1 MDSGGRADA
10 LGYNT
15 EEVEAIGEGINKY
28 ANQTGEVIVTA
39 IKTNIVD
46 KVAEEWVSEAAV
58 EYFDQF
64 KDELK
69 QKEAS
74 ITEVFQNF
82 SDQIGKAGQNW
93 ADQTKGTAPTMPA
106 VDTVTLDLDVSSM
119 KATDGNGDR
128 YMYED
133 IEEKVKGYVE
143 NARTEILSAFDNME
157 SEINAETAFF
167 GGGQSEAVQEAASS
181 LGDQVNTMLDE
192 VISSDSGSLI
202 TAIQNY
208 KSEYSD
214 TATSNASSFEDSAF
228 TE

>member
-46 KVAEEWVSEAAV
+46 KVAEEWVSEVAV

-74 ITEVFQNF
+74 ITGVFQNF
-82 SDQIGKAGQNW
+82 SDQIGEAGQNW

-143 NARTEILSAFDNME
+143 NARTEILSAFANME

>member
-82 SDQIGKAGQNW
+82 SDHIGKAGQNW

>member
-143 NARTEILSAFDNME
+143 NARTEILSAFANME

-167 GGGQSEAVQEAASS
+167 GGGQSEAVQEATSS

>member
-1 MDSGGRADA
+1 MNSGGRADA

-143 NARTEILSAFDNME
+143 NARTEILSAFANME

>member
-143 NARTEILSAFDNME
+143 NARTEILSAFANIE

>member
-143 NARTEILSAFDNME
+143 NARTEILSAFANME

-214 TATSNASSFEDSAF
+214 TATSNASSFENSAF

>member
-143 NARTEILSAFDNME
+143 NARTEILSAFANME
-157 SEINAETAFF
+157 SVINAETAFF

-214 TATSNASSFEDSAF
+214 TATSNASSFEDSVF

>member
-39 IKTNIVD
+39 IKTNIID
-46 KVAEEWVSEAAV
+46 RVAEDWVSEAAI
-58 EYFDQF
+58 EYFEGF
-64 KDELK
+64 KEELK
-69 QKEAS
+69 AKES
-74 ITEVFQNF
+74 GITEVFQNF

-143 NARTEILSAFDNME
+143 NARTEILSAFANME

>member
-1 MDSGGRADA
+1 MDSA

-143 NARTEILSAFDNME
+143 NARTEILSAFANME

>member
-1 MDSGGRADA
+1 MGIGGRADA

-46 KVAEEWVSEAAV
+46 KVAEDWVSEAAV

-69 QKEAS
+69 EKEAS

-128 YMYED
+128 YMYDD

-143 NARTEILSAFDNME
+143 NARSEILSAFANME
-157 SEINAETAFF
+157 SEINAEAAFF
-167 GGGQSEAVQEAASS
+167 GGGQSEAVQEAANS
-181 LGDQVNTMLDE
+181 LGDQVNSMLDG
-192 VISSDSGSLI
+192 VISGDSGSLI

-208 KSEYSD
+208 KNEYSD

>member
-46 KVAEEWVSEAAV
+46 KVAEEWVSEVAV

-82 SDQIGKAGQNW
+82 SDQIGNAGQNW

-143 NARTEILSAFDNME
+143 NARTEILSAFANME

>member
-143 NARTEILSAFDNME
+143 NARTEILSAFANME
-157 SEINAETAFF
+157 SKINAETAFF

>member
-106 VDTVTLDLDVSSM
+106 VDTVTLDLEVSTM
-119 KATDGNGDR
+119 KRTDGNGDR

-143 NARTEILSAFDNME
+143 NARTEILSAFANME

>member
-143 NARTEILSAFDNME
+143 NARTEILSAFANME

-181 LGDQVNTMLDE
+181 LGDQVNTPKL
-192 VISSDSGSLI
+192 L
-202 TAIQNY
+202 A
-208 KSEYSD
+208 
-214 TATSNASSFEDSAF
+214 AS
-228 TE
+228 

>member
-106 VDTVTLDLDVSSM
+106 VDTVTLDLEVSTM

-143 NARTEILSAFDNME
+143 NARTEILSAFANME

>member
-46 KVAEEWVSEAAV
+46 KVAEEWVSEVAV
-58 EYFDQF
+58 EYFYQF

-74 ITEVFQNF
+74 ITGVFQNF
-82 SDQIGKAGQNW
+82 SDQIGEAGQNW

-143 NARTEILSAFDNME
+143 NARTEILSAFANME

>member
-143 NARTEILSAFDNME
+143 NARTEILSAFANME

-192 VISSDSGSLI
+192 VISSASGSLI

>member
-143 NARTEILSAFDNME
+143 NARTEILSAFANMK

-214 TATSNASSFEDSAF
+214 TATSNASSFEDSTF

>member
-28 ANQTGEVIVTA
+28 ANHTGEVIVTA

-143 NARTEILSAFDNME
+143 NARTEILSAFANME

>member
-143 NARTEILSAFDNME
+143 NARTEILSAFANME

-167 GGGQSEAVQEAASS
+167 GGRQSEAVQEAASS

>member
-143 NARTEILSAFDNME
+143 NARTEILSAFANME

-214 TATSNASSFEDSAF
+214 TATSNASSFEDSVF

>member
-46 KVAEEWVSEAAV
+46 KVAEEWVSEVAV

-143 NARTEILSAFDNME
+143 NARTEILSAFDNMK

>member
-82 SDQIGKAGQNW
+82 SNQIGKAGQNW

-143 NARTEILSAFDNME
+143 NARTEILSAFANME
-157 SEINAETAFF
+157 SEISAETAFF
-167 GGGQSEAVQEAASS
+167 GGGQSEAVQEAAGS

-214 TATSNASSFEDSAF
+214 TATTNASSFEDSAF

>member
-82 SDQIGKAGQNW
+82 SDQIGEAGQNW

-143 NARTEILSAFDNME
+143 NARTEILSAFANME

>member
-143 NARTEILSAFDNME
+143 NARTEILSFANME

>member
-10 LGYNT
+10 LGYN
-15 EEVEAIGEGINKY
+15 
-28 ANQTGEVIVTA
+28 TGEVIVTA

-143 NARTEILSAFDNME
+143 NARTEILSAFANME

>member
-143 NARTEILSAFDNME
+143 NARTEILSAFANME

>member
-143 NARTEILSAFDNME
+143 NARTEILSAFANME

-167 GGGQSEAVQEAASS
+167 GGGQPEAVQEAASS

-214 TATSNASSFEDSAF
+214 TATSNASIFEDSAF

>member
-133 IEEKVKGYVE
+133 IEEKVKGYIE
-143 NARTEILSAFDNME
+143 NARTEILSAFANME

-208 KSEYSD
+208 KSEY
-214 TATSNASSFEDSAF
+214 
-228 TE
+228 

>member
-82 SDQIGKAGQNW
+82 SDQIGKAGQ
-93 ADQTKGTAPTMPA
+93 
-106 VDTVTLDLDVSSM
+106 
-119 KATDGNGDR
+119 R
-128 YMYED
+128 YY
-133 IEEKVKGYVE
+133 Y
-143 NARTEILSAFDNME
+143 
-157 SEINAETAFF
+157 
-167 GGGQSEAVQEAASS
+167 
-181 LGDQVNTMLDE
+181 
-192 VISSDSGSLI
+192 
-202 TAIQNY
+202 
-208 KSEYSD
+208 
-214 TATSNASSFEDSAF
+214 
-228 TE
+228 